1 MATTYLQINWP
12 KIYSGDLQKLNSD
25 KRNQKG
31 ESESLPGPASSF
43 ISLWEHIFL
52 PFLSLYLL
60 FQLLPYISAYNNNV
74 KWNNP
79 PHWCA
84 AAAATA
90 RRPVERVSSSLLLE
104 AAATI
109 MTLFRMIWQSWYS
122 RSTMI

>member
-60 FQLLPYISAYNNNV
+60 FQLLPYISAYNNNDDDTRSTGRRAV
-74 KWNNP
+74 
-79 PHWCA
+79 A
-84 AAAATA
+84 AAAAHQCGGLFHLT
-90 RRPVERVSSSLLLE
+90 LLLYAE
-104 AAATI
+104 
-109 MTLFRMIWQSWYS
+109 M
-122 RSTMI
+122 